1 MKSDFLTSLI
11 ERVGRMGLPT
21 LKIYRFF
28 IDFKYSKRDKEIN
41 DWFDKKKVFFI
52 VSTGRT
58 ATKWLS
64 HLLNQIDGY
73 LVTHEPVPEEAKA
86 HRIACENPES
96 TIPYI
101 MFRKREIY
109 SRCRSLPGLYG
120 YGEVNGNLR
129 RHILSISKIFP
140 GAAIIHLVRDG
151 RDVVRSVLSRTAF
164 TEKHSVYNETFIQP
178 TYELTAEAWLQLS
191 RFEKFCWVWK
201 AENEFIRKNT
211 FFHTRIE
218 DITSSYALFKEQI
231 LEPLGLELEE
241 DIWRVSLQHPK
252 NVTKEYA
259 IGSWDDWTAEQQKQ
273 FIRICSK
280 EMQEYGYEI

>member
-1 MKSDFLTSLI
+1 MKSDFLTSLV
-11 ERVGRMGLPT
+11 ERAGRLGLPT
-21 LKIYRFF
+21 LEIYRFL
-28 IDFKYSKRDKEIN
+28 IDFIYSKQDKEIN

-58 ATKWLS
+58 ATGWLS
-64 HLLNQIDGY
+64 HLLNKMDGY
-73 LVTHEPVPEEAKA
+73 LVIHEPVFEEAKA
-86 HRIACENPES
+86 HKIACENPES

-129 RHILSISKIFP
+129 RHIIAISKIFP

-211 FFHTRIE
+211 SFHARFE
-218 DITSSYALFKEQI
+218 DIISSYALFRKQI
-231 LEPLGLELEE
+231 LEPLGIELEKAV
-241 DIWRVSLQHPK
+241 WQASVQRPQ